1 LQNEIIKPAENT
13 QLTAKQL
20 LELLEEVL
28 DDNKAEDVVSIDL
41 EGKSSVADYLL
52 IATGR
57 SARHVSAIADYVLRA
72 AKAAGLKF
80 EVLELTMQTLT
91 PQNIA
96 RQHALITDSDGPV
109 LAYCRTGTRCSV
121 VWALTQAGE
130 MTTDDILAA
139 TTAAGYELSDLA
151 PTLDQMSQAR

>member
-1 LQNEIIKPAENT
+1 MQNEIIKPAENT

-72 AKAAGLKF
+72 AKAAGLGQLETEGMSSNDWILIDAGDVIVHVF
-80 EVLELTMQTLT
+80 RNEVRDYYNLEKIWSVSLS
-91 PQNIA
+91 
-96 RQHALITDSDGPV
+96 RETDK
-109 LAYCRTGTRCSV
+109 
-121 VWALTQAGE
+121 E
-130 MTTDDILAA
+130 
-139 TTAAGYELSDLA
+139 
-151 PTLDQMSQAR
+151 

>member
-1 LQNEIIKPAENT
+1 MKPAENT

-72 AKAAGLKF
+72 AKAAGLGQLETEGMSSNDWILIDAGDVIVHVF
-80 EVLELTMQTLT
+80 RNEVRDYYNLEKIWSVSLS
-91 PQNIA
+91 
-96 RQHALITDSDGPV
+96 RETDK
-109 LAYCRTGTRCSV
+109 
-121 VWALTQAGE
+121 E
-130 MTTDDILAA
+130 
-139 TTAAGYELSDLA
+139 
-151 PTLDQMSQAR
+151 

>member
-1 LQNEIIKPAENT
+1 MQNEIKKSAEST

-20 LELLEEVL
+20 LELLQEVL

-72 AKAAGLKF
+72 AKGAGLGQLETEGLSSNDWVLIDAGDVIVHVF
-80 EVLELTMQTLT
+80 RDEVRDYYNLEK
-91 PQNIA
+91 IW
-96 RQHALITDSDGPV
+96 
-109 LAYCRTGTRCSV
+109 SV
-121 VWALTQAGE
+121 SLSRE
-130 MTTDDILAA
+130 MDK
-139 TTAAGYELSDLA
+139 E
-151 PTLDQMSQAR
+151 

>member
-72 AKAAGLKF
+72 AKAAGLGQLETEGMSSNDWILIDAGDVIVHVF
-80 EVLELTMQTLT
+80 RNEVRDYYNLEKIWSVSLS
-91 PQNIA
+91 
-96 RQHALITDSDGPV
+96 RETDK
-109 LAYCRTGTRCSV
+109 
-121 VWALTQAGE
+121 E
-130 MTTDDILAA
+130 
-139 TTAAGYELSDLA
+139 
-151 PTLDQMSQAR
+151 

>member
-1 LQNEIIKPAENT
+1 MQNEIIKPAESA

-20 LELLEEVL
+20 LELLQEVL

-72 AKAAGLKF
+72 AKAAGLGQLETEGMSSNDWILIDAGDVIVHVF
-80 EVLELTMQTLT
+80 RNEVRDYYNLEK
-91 PQNIA
+91 IW
-96 RQHALITDSDGPV
+96 
-109 LAYCRTGTRCSV
+109 SV
-121 VWALTQAGE
+121 SLSRE
-130 MTTDDILAA
+130 MDK
-139 TTAAGYELSDLA
+139 E
-151 PTLDQMSQAR
+151 

>member
-1 LQNEIIKPAENT
+1 MQNEIIKPAENT

-20 LELLEEVL
+20 LELLQEVL

-72 AKAAGLKF
+72 AKAAGLGQLETEGMSSNDWILIDAGDVIVHVF
-80 EVLELTMQTLT
+80 RNEVRDYYNLEKIWSVSLS
-91 PQNIA
+91 
-96 RQHALITDSDGPV
+96 RETDK
-109 LAYCRTGTRCSV
+109 
-121 VWALTQAGE
+121 E
-130 MTTDDILAA
+130 
-139 TTAAGYELSDLA
+139 
-151 PTLDQMSQAR
+151 